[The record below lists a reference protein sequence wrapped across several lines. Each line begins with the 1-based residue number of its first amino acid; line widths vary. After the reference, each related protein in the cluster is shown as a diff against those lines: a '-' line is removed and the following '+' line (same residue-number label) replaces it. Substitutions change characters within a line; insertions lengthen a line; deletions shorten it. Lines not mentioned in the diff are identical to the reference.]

1 MDLLGRDPLESIVI
15 SPFAVSGDRR
25 RGMGLRILFAF
36 ALLLLVVEPWQV
48 PLFEPDEGRY
58 AEIPREM
65 LATGDWVV
73 PRLDGALYFEKPP
86 LHYWTVALSFKLL
99 GQTEVAARLPVKVA
113 SVGMAVLTFL
123 FARRRWGPRVGL
135 LAGLITASSV
145 LVVALARITVIDP
158 SLSLAL
164 TGTVFSFVSFFEAA
178 EKRDERGARRA
189 LFLLH
194 FSAAAA
200 VMLKGLIGL
209 ILPGGAII
217 VWIVLTGRWKLV
229 PRLFSPLPLLLFL
242 TLTVPW
248 HVLVAQR
255 EPSFLHFYFV
265 HEHLDRFLKSEH
277 RRGGSPLYFV
287 GVLLGGFL
295 PWTAFLGRLRETWPG
310 LRLAAWRDRPVEA
323 FLWIWSIL
331 VFVFF
336 SMSQSKLITYLEPI
350 WPAVAVLLALGIE
363 RAREKGA
370 DFRANRWATGVL
382 LALLAAA
389 ALVYGFGAGYGAQF
403 GVLGP
408 TLVAAFVL
416 AVGAFWQIALAQGL
430 VGQTRRW
437 RQEPA
442 VPLAAVW
449 LLFVATLVVALPGV
463 ARHVT
468 PWPLVEAVLREK
480 GPGDLLLQR
489 GHYLQ
494 AVPFYARTLTP
505 VSHLGWHELNFGQS
519 QAPLSP
525 LFPSD
530 EEFAALWNGPKRALV
545 VVQRDQLKDF
555 GQPPLSA
562 HKAVLLAVSPNGK
575 HALLANR

>member
-1 MDLLGRDPLESIVI
+1 VSAPLAASV
-15 SPFAVSGDRR
+15 DRR
-25 RGMGLRILFAF
+25 RGLGLRVLFAF
-36 ALLLLVVEPWQV
+36 ALLLLVVEPWRV

-58 AEIPREM
+58 SEIPREM
-65 LATGDWVV
+65 LATGDWIV

-99 GQTEVAARLPVKVA
+99 GTTEVAARLPVKVA
-113 SVGMAVLTFL
+113 SVGMAVLALL
-123 FARRRWGPRVGL
+123 FARRRWGPRVGF

-145 LVVALARITVIDP
+145 LVVALARITLIDP

-164 TGTVFSFVSFFEAA
+164 TGTIFSFVSFFEAA

-194 FSAAAA
+194 LSAAAA

-209 ILPGGAII
+209 ILPGGAI
-217 VWIVLTGRWKLV
+217 VLWIVLTGRWKLL
-229 PRLFSPLPLLLFL
+229 PRLFSPWPLLLFL
-242 TLTVPW
+242 ALTVPW

-255 EPSFLHFYFV
+255 EPSFLRFYFV

-277 RRGGSPLYFV
+277 RRGGSSLYFV

-310 LRLAAWRDRPVEA
+310 VRLAAWRGRPVEA

-336 SMSQSKLITYLEPI
+336 SASQSKLITYLEPI

-370 DFRANRWATGVL
+370 DFRGNRWAAGVL
-382 LALLAAA
+382 LALLAGA
-389 ALVYGFGAGYGAQF
+389 ALVYGFGAGYGPQF
-403 GVLGP
+403 GVSGP
-408 TLVAAFVL
+408 TLVAVVVL
-416 AVGAFWQIALAQGL
+416 AIGALWQIGLAQGL

-437 RQEPA
+437 RREPA
-442 VPLAAVW
+442 VPLAAAW

-463 ARHVT
+463 ARHIT

-480 GPGDLLLQR
+480 APGDLLLQR

-505 VSHLGWHELNFGQS
+505 VSRLGWHELNFGQS
-519 QAPLSP
+519 QAPGSP

-530 EEFAALWNGPKRALV
+530 EQFAALWNGPKRVLAV
-545 VVQRDQLKDF
+545 VHRDHLSAF
-555 GQPPLSA
+555 AVLPLSA
-562 HKAVLLAVSPNGK
+562 HPPSILAVTPNGK